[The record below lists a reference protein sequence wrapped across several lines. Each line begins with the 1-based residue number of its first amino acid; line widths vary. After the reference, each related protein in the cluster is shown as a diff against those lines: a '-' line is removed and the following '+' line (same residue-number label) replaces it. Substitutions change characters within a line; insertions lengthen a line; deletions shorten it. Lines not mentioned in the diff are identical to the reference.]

1 MSATSL
7 SKIWFQKSYKSITA
21 LRGNCENANERKAHA
36 NEIALRNC
44 DLRSQLSFTR
54 KSRWV
59 ILQN

>member
-21 LRGNCENANERKAHA
+21 LRDHCENANA
-36 NEIALRNC
+36 NEIAIRNC

>member
-21 LRGNCENANERKAHA
+21 LRDHCENANA